1 MTCEVLR
8 RYLKP
13 PSLAVT
19 QNNRKYKLA
28 QESIKCEIQSNLHPW
43 FHNKVNLRFPQSATG
58 IMFRSSELRNGKQ
71 MEMEVW
77 WCGDAQKKCG
87 KRVCQWLGI
96 GRTICWVFLRALSV
110 FKFGKKGFGTDSRYW
125 GKTRRL
131 APASRIH
138 HQWKHNLLLQSFSF
152 EIFIWNILLGFF
164 RFGTGPGIQGM
175 TRQMASARRI
185 HHQCKQHTGH
195 GWDGTNCGYWCNHR
209 SKGSLTILFY
219 IFIWNIWG
227 ASLLAVDKWQRK
239 KKRQR
244 EGSSILPSSI

>member
-96 GRTICWVFLRALSV
+96 GRTICWVFLRARSV

-164 RFGTGPGIQGM
+164 RYSRNDQTDGI
-175 TRQMASARRI
+175 RQKNTSPVQTTYRAWM
-185 HHQCKQHTGH
+185 
-195 GWDGTNCGYWCNHR
+195 GWNKLR
-209 SKGSLTILFY
+209 VL
-219 IFIWNIWG
+219 
-227 ASLLAVDKWQRK
+227 V
-239 KKRQR
+239 
-244 EGSSILPSSI
+244 